1 MSDASQTPLAE
12 AVSIITIGAILVAVG
27 CYAGAIQNVP
37 GLAPGVLW
45 IASQMYGWWP
55 ALNALNGAQIPIL
68 VGSATVGGALFLFG
82 IPLAPLLAARFA
94 KAQLQNVERSTAR
107 LKRTGPAFKKRSVPK
122 MISSCTNKRLV
133 LMRVSVKRVIS
144 RSDRDQA
151 DRSRFRVCECP
162 PGINRQILKAH
173 DSDRRVVSPGIHG
186 VERKGE
192 GISQENRNGI
202 G

>member
-1 MSDASQTPLAE
+1 MVSAAIQTSMSDANQTPLQE
-12 AVSIITIGAILVAVG
+12 AISIITIGAILVAVG

-55 ALNALNGAQIPIL
+55 VLNALHGAQIPIL

-107 LKRTGPAFKKRSVPK
+107 LKKNRASLQKK
-122 MISSCTNKRLV
+122 
-133 LMRVSVKRVIS
+133 
-144 RSDRDQA
+144 
-151 DRSRFRVCECP
+151 
-162 PGINRQILKAH
+162 
-173 DSDRRVVSPGIHG
+173 
-186 VERKGE
+186 ERAKDDFMVH
-192 GISQENRNGI
+192 
-202 G
+202 